1 MRLNTRMYVLA
12 LAFAVGIGGLVLWWD
27 PEPAPLPNYVI
38 HYPMPRHPHAK
49 PPIVAPPPQQ
59 PTYLPAHPPMP
70 SASTATPPAEAWLPP
85 AFSADDA
92 AMRVAAD
99 QFMMKVARLA
109 DNNMNNTMF
118 LQGELNDLKYDEL
131 DSQLDTV
138 LVLAETDHAYEL
150 VEQQVTGFAD
160 GNEVTQ
166 GVDKFQ
172 IDDWVKAR
180 PDSAWAHYSAGLRWF
195 NMAWDARGSGW
206 ASDVPKSAW
215 HKVHL
220 YEGNA
225 RVELH
230 KALKLNP
237 KIAPA
242 WALLMGV
249 DQVDAGL
256 GDVKRDYAQGM
267 KQRPADFEIA
277 NEYIKALDPHWLGS
291 YPEVADFASSQQVD
305 ATANPRFR
313 VLLGVEQGMRGCISC
328 NHYDWATALK
338 HYNAALHYADD
349 AYWLDKAGEAAVHL
363 HRYALAYRYY
373 ERAHAYGP
381 GVFKY
386 EAEEGLLQARCD
398 SKEDPEKFKVL
409 KSETYRY
416 SGIEVIDY
424 PGAPD
429 DCSYYQV
436 EVPWGDEPLPD
447 DHGILEYSIQ
457 NELLKAQR
465 GKMLAG
471 QK

>member
-12 LAFAVGIGGLVLWWD
+12 LVLAVGVGGLVLWWD
-27 PEPAPLPNYVI
+27 PEPALLPDYVI
-38 HYPMPRHPHAK
+38 HYPVPRHPHPK
-49 PPIVAPPPQQ
+49 PRIVTPAPQQ
-59 PTYLPAHPPMP
+59 PTYPPAHPPMP
-70 SASTATPPAEAWLPP
+70 SASTATPPIEAWLPP
-85 AFSADDA
+85 HLFPDDA
-92 AMRVAAD
+92 TKRAAAD
-99 QFMMKVARLA
+99 QFLMKVERLA
-109 DNNMNNTMF
+109 DNKMNNTMF
-118 LQGELNDLKYDEL
+118 LQGELNDFKYDEL
-131 DSQLDTV
+131 DSQLDA
-138 LVLAETDHAYEL
+138 VLALAVTDPAYEM

-160 GNEVTQ
+160 GNGVAH

-172 IDDWVKAR
+172 LDDWVKAR
-180 PDSAWAHYSAGLRWF
+180 PKSAWAHYSAGLRWS

-225 RVELH
+225 RAELH

-242 WALLMGV
+242 WVLLIDV

-256 GDVKRDYAQGM
+256 GDVKRDYEKGM
-267 KQRPADFEIA
+267 KQHSADFEIA
-277 NEYIKALDPHWLGS
+277 NKYINALSPHWFGS
-291 YPEVADFASSQQVD
+291 YPEVADFASKQQIN

-313 VLLGVEQGMRGCISC
+313 ILLGLEQGMRGCISC

-349 AYWLDKAGEAAVHL
+349 MYWLDQAGEAAVHL

-373 ERAHAYGP
+373 ERAHAYGQ

-386 EAEEGLLQARCD
+386 VAEEGLLQARCD
-398 SKEDPEKFKVL
+398 PKEDTEKFKVL
-409 KSETYRY
+409 KSETNRY

-424 PGAPD
+424 PDAPD
-429 DCSYYQV
+429 DCSYYQA
-436 EVPWGDEPLPD
+436 ELPWGDEPLPD

-457 NELLKAQR
+457 NEVLKAQR
-465 GKMLAG
+465 EKLLAG
-471 QK
+471 KK